1 MPWPFSG
8 KTKITGFTFD
18 QEEEILAVLQ
28 TAYDGSST
36 ARTMF
41 HNWFDKDA
49 GNTIDIKFEPGAV
62 SSNLS
67 SGEVLMD
74 FAVFKNSSYISSFG
88 TAVKDTLLTALIH
101 ELGHALPGYI
111 DDYGLRDYK
120 GENIKFVNRIYKEL
134 GVPEQASYIAY
145 DVNGIF
151 HKLNYKYTNGA
162 AIDAARTYREPRD
175 TKMSSEELGVSKDLL
190 IGGPLD
196 DTLQSSHGNDFLFGA
211 GGNDELNGGIGGDT
225 AVYFG
230 RQLDYDIRR
239 NSEDTSWSVRNVR
252 GAKDAG
258 SDTLKNV
265 EFLQFD
271 DGKYDIRKAGSLTF
285 QTDIAFV
292 IDTTGSMTPSIGGVK
307 ARASEIINKIFAD
320 GKDGRI
326 GVVGFKDNTI
336 PGEASRVI
344 LPFTDQDDFEARK
357 SAAVAAIN
365 GISVTGGG
373 DPPETSFDGLRLA
386 LDGSMGQ
393 WRFGAGCLRVVLFT
407 DAAAKDGF
415 LEDRVKAL
423 ASSIGAKIE
432 RRSSLPGLSGSVD
445 TFSLAFGG
453 DSVDSFSPAFGGDEL
468 GDSVDSFSPAFGGD
482 GSSTAQRSQG
492 DDFNAN
498 PPFPFVPSNDPIPRD
513 RTTAQIQIFTIFTG
527 PSDIDTSAFE
537 GIAGTTGGRF
547 FRSATGD
554 AVVDTLLDIIKLPS
568 AGENTPPTAVNDTL
582 TTNQT
587 IAVSINVLANDSD
600 PNGNVITIETFD
612 GVSTGGGK
620 VVLDNRGTPDNLTD
634 DRLLYT
640 PLATFS
646 GTDNF
651 TYTISDGTDTA
662 TASVIVEVGINLD
675 GGNGP
680 DELTGTPGDD
690 RLNGS
695 NGKDTLTGLAGN
707 DTLSGDNGDDILNG
721 GAGVDQLAGGLGSDI
736 LTGGSEADTFVFAE
750 KGNSLMDRITDLVI
764 GTDIIDGF
772 SAVTAT
778 NIAKVGAVSFL
789 TSRAIAAKLTD
800 STFGANGAAIF
811 TLDSAPIYT
820 LYGDDILTD
829 DGAGVDEIAG
839 GLGSDIL
846 TEGSEAETFIS
857 GEAGVDEIA
866 GDLGSD
872 ILTRGS
878 EADTFVSGEAGVDE
892 IAGYLGSDLLTR
904 GSETETFISG
914 EAGVDK
920 LAGDLRSDLLTDSTF
935 GAIGTAIFP
944 LKTGSTR
951 TFLALNDGNAGFS
964 LNNDI
969 LIEITGY
976 SGDLNSLAIV

>member
-1 MPWPFSG
+1 
-8 KTKITGFTFD
+8 
-18 QEEEILAVLQ
+18 
-28 TAYDGSST
+28 
-36 ARTMF
+36 
-41 HNWFDKDA
+41 
-49 GNTIDIKFEPGAV
+49 
-62 SSNLS
+62 
-67 SGEVLMD
+67 
-74 FAVFKNSSYISSFG
+74 
-88 TAVKDTLLTALIH
+88 
-101 ELGHALPGYI
+101 
-111 DDYGLRDYK
+111 
-120 GENIKFVNRIYKEL
+120 
-134 GVPEQASYIAY
+134 
-145 DVNGIF
+145 
-151 HKLNYKYTNGA
+151 
-162 AIDAARTYREPRD
+162 
-175 TKMSSEELGVSKDLL
+175 VSKDLL

-196 DTLQSSHGNDFLFGA
+196 DTLQSGHGNDFLFGA
-211 GGNDELNGGIGGDT
+211 GGNDELNGGTGKDT
-225 AVYFG
+225 GVYFG
-230 RQLDYDIRR
+230 TALDYDIRR
-239 NSEDTSWSVRNVR
+239 NSEDGSWSVRNVR

-258 SDTLKNV
+258 SDILKNV
-265 EFLQFD
+265 EVVQFD
-271 DGKYDIRKAGSLTF
+271 DGKTYNLKKAGLTF
-285 QTDIAFV
+285 QTDLAFV
-292 IDTTGSMTPSIGGVK
+292 IDTTGSMTPSIAGVK
-307 ARASEIINKIFAD
+307 TDASKIINAVFAGD
-320 GKDGRI
+320 AKDARI
-326 GVVGFKDNTI
+326 GVVGFKDTTYAKVD
-336 PGEASRVI
+336 PRELSKVI
-344 LPFTDQDDFEARK
+344 LPFTDQDDFAARK
-357 SAAVAAIN
+357 SAAIAAIN
-365 GISVTGGG
+365 GITVDGGY
-373 DPPETSFDGLRLA
+373 DTPETPFDGLRLA

-393 WRFGAGCLRVVLFT
+393 WRFGAGVLRVVLFT
-407 DAAAKDGF
+407 DADAKDGS
-415 LEDRVKAL
+415 LADIVAAL
-423 ASSIGAKIE
+423 ARSIGATIE
-432 RRSSLPGLSGSVD
+432 KHRVRTGLSGSVD

-453 DSVDSFSPAFGGDEL
+453 GKSGDSVDTFSPAFGGDES
-468 GDSVDSFSPAFGGD
+468 GDSVDTFSPAFRGD
-482 GSSTAQRSQG
+482 GSSSAQRSQV

-498 PPFPFVPSNDPIPRD
+498 PPFPFVPSDDPIPPD
-513 RTTAQIQIFTIFTG
+513 PTTAQIQIFTIFTG
-527 PSDIDTSAFE
+527 PSGLDTSDFE
-537 GIAGTTGGRF
+537 GIASTTGGKF
-547 FRSATGD
+547 FRSTTGD
-554 AVVDTLLDIIKLPS
+554 AVVDTLLDIIKLPPP
-568 AGENTPPTAVNDTL
+568 GENTPPTAVNDTL

-646 GTDNF
+646 GSDSF

-662 TASVIVEVGINLD
+662 TASVIVEVGINLN
-675 GGNGP
+675 GGDGP

-736 LTGGSEADTFVFAE
+736 LTGGSEADTFVFDQ
-750 KGNSLMDRITDLVI
+750 KGNSLMDKITDLVI

-772 SAVTAT
+772 SAVPAT

-811 TLDSAPIYT
+811 TLESAPIYT

-829 DGAGVDEIAG
+829 DGAGVDELVAG
-839 GLGSDIL
+839 K
-846 TEGSEAETFIS
+846 
-857 GEAGVDEIA
+857 
-866 GDLGSD
+866 GSD

-892 IAGYLGSDLLTR
+892 LAGDLGSDIIAGGAGGDELVSYLGSDIIPGGAGGDELVSYL
-904 GSETETFISG
+904 GS
-914 EAGVDK
+914 
-920 LAGDLRSDLLTDSTF
+920 DSTF
-935 GAIGTAIFP
+935 GGIGTAISP